1 MTLAELL
8 PAIRQLPALEKLR
21 LIRILAEDL
30 DTAEDIAPFE
40 PHKIYY
46 LPTPYNTFG
55 AGRALMQAMQQ
66 PESPT
71 HRRPC
76 VSRIRPLIHRKMR
89 LIVYP
94 VSPSVCALLTE
105 Q

>member
-1 MTLAELL
+1 MRSPGYAVQYPSHVVRAMLVDDEERAMTLAELL

-30 DTAEDIAPFE
+30 DTAADIAPFE

-55 AGRALMQAMQQ
+55 AGSALMQAMQQ
-66 PESPT
+66 T
-71 HRRPC
+71 DNN
-76 VSRIRPLIHRKMR
+76 
-89 LIVYP
+89 
-94 VSPSVCALLTE
+94 TD
-105 Q
+105 

>member
-1 MTLAELL
+1 MRSTGYAVQYRSSVVWIMLTDYEERAMTLAELL

-21 LIRILAEDL
+21 LIRILAEEL

-46 LPTPYNTFG
+46 LPTPYNMFG

-66 PESPT
+66 TDS
-71 HRRPC
+71 HND
-76 VSRIRPLIHRKMR
+76 
-89 LIVYP
+89 
-94 VSPSVCALLTE
+94 
-105 Q
+105 